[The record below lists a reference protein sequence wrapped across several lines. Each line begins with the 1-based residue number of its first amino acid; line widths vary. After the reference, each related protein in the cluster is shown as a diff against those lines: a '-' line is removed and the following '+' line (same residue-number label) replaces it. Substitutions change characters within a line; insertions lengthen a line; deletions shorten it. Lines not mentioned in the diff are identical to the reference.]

1 MRGVALLAVLLLTSV
16 GNLETQACSSQSTT
30 PASDEVFATS
40 DGVRFHV
47 EVVAKGLEIPWS
59 LAFAPDGRLFVTE
72 RPGRVRIV
80 DISRGTS
87 DVALTVDDVSAEG
100 EGGLLG
106 LALDPAFTSNRLL
119 YLYYT
124 ARTSGSAANRVV
136 RYRESSGRLTEPAV
150 LLDGLPANSHHDGG
164 RPRFGR

>member
-1 MRGVALLAVLLLTSV
+1 MRAVALLAVLLLTSV
-16 GNLETQACSSQSTT
+16 GNLETQACSSQNNT
-30 PASDEVFATS
+30 PTSDEVFATS

-47 EVVAKGLEIPWS
+47 EVVARGLEIPWS

-106 LALDPAFTSNRLL
+106 LAVDPGFT
-119 YLYYT
+119 
-124 ARTSGSAANRVV
+124 
-136 RYRESSGRLTEPAV
+136 
-150 LLDGLPANSHHDGG
+150 
-164 RPRFGR
+164 